1 MKIIYILKFLLNLF
15 QHLKEQDRGLD
26 TLAHVIRN
34 QKQIASTI
42 GTEVDRQ
49 NVLID
54 SMGDKIDRLQD
65 RIVDETK
72 RIRFIDKKSTTCGIW
87 FVIFILFLAIIII
100 VAIPKM

>member
-1 MKIIYILKFLLNLF
+1 M
-15 QHLKEQDRGLD
+15 D

-42 GTEVDRQ
+42 GNEVDRQ

-54 SMGDKIDRLQD
+54 SMGNKIDLLQD
-65 RIVDETK
+65 RIVNETK

-100 VAIPKM
+100 VAIPKI